1 MSQRQ
6 PYNAEIIIVKVLKEQ
21 EKKTSENPQKII
33 TKRKMISKY
42 II

>member
-21 EKKTSENPQKII
+21 EKKTSENLQKIL
-33 TKRKMISKY
+33 KKER
-42 II
+42 